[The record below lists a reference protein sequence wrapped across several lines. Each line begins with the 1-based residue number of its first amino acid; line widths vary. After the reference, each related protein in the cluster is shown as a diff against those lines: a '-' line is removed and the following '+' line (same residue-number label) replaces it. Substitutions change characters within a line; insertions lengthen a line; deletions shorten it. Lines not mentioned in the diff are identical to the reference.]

1 MFYLRESMVGGNRHK
16 NFMNL
21 SNEQLGNSVIDIE
34 SVRLLMN

>member
-1 MFYLRESMVGGNRHK
+1 MVGVNRYK

-21 SNEQLGNSVIDIE
+21 SEEQMGNSVIDVE

>member
-1 MFYLRESMVGGNRHK
+1 MVGVNRYK

-21 SNEQLGNSVIDIE
+21 SREQMGNSVIDVE

>member
-1 MFYLRESMVGGNRHK
+1 MVGGNRYR

-21 SNEQLGNSVIDIE
+21 SREQMGNSVIDIE

>member
-1 MFYLRESMVGGNRHK
+1 MVGGNRYR

-21 SNEQLGNSVIDIE
+21 SREQMGNSVIDVE

>member
-1 MFYLRESMVGGNRHK
+1 MIGGNRYR

-21 SNEQLGNSVIDIE
+21 SREQMGNSVIDIE

>member
-1 MFYLRESMVGGNRHK
+1 MAGVNRYK

-21 SNEQLGNSVIDIE
+21 SREQMGNSVIDVE